1 MGLGSNILVVN
12 FSQVNGNTANGGP
25 MAHAG
30 GIVNGGTAAIKASTV
45 DGNTASGGAGGGIL
59 IIKATR
65 MTGETAPAD
74 SSGDQ
79 GMGGTRAQDRPADK
93 ERQAEKHDRRGEYLA
108 HLPAETLT
116 KG

>member
-25 MAHAG
+25 VARAG

-59 IIKATR
+59 T
-65 MTGETAPAD
+65 TA
-74 SSGDQ
+74 
-79 GMGGTRAQDRPADK
+79 
-93 ERQAEKHDRRGEYLA
+93 
-108 HLPAETLT
+108 
-116 KG
+116 